1 MGCGKIAGMTEQ
13 QVSAVAVFSNDNS
26 ASNANNI
33 HKLTEVAKDQQ
44 LIQDDAE
51 VEKLINHLKL

>member
-26 ASNANNI
+26 ASNANNT
-33 HKLTEVAKDQQ
+33 HKQTEVAKDQQ